1 MSMNIFITFALCA
14 SIAAAAPVS
23 VPKVQA
29 KLSGITTYVGAITL
43 DDTAG
48 YKVTAP
54 FGMTLDGT
62 CSKDTYTDKA
72 SCEDASNCGF
82 GSSDACN
89 YVWTEAGFS
98 GSFEAKTND
107 NPSCDGLKTITV
119 TASFKLDLPTA
130 LTGAISTLST
140 ALGSA
145 LVPDISTLSDGFS
158 ITQEIDVS
166 SLTADIDIPLSDKV
180 GVDKQKILNL
190 LGTDITFRIA
200 ISELR
205 LFKKGVEIPLYI
217 VVEVVKKSIM
227 KLPAESCGSRK
238 ANICGEDCE
247 AGVTYAACAACEL
260 LCTAVGTAIDAVI
273 DGTKNAAIFEQT
285 YNVAKL
291 LDDVATD
298 QSADIKGIVRD
309 CAAATSKK
317 CFGIGTADACP
328 VAEAELKSGAGKY
341 QLNVLSFAVV
351 ALLAYLQ
358 M

>member
-29 KLSGITTYVGAITL
+29 SLSGITTYVGAITL
-43 DDTAG
+43 NDTAG
-48 YKVTAP
+48 YVVTAP
-54 FGMTLDGT
+54 FGMDISGT
-62 CSKDTYTDKA
+62 
-72 SCEDASNCGF
+72 
-82 GSSDACN
+82 
-89 YVWTEAGFS
+89 GFS
-98 GSFEAKTND
+98 GSVEAKTND

-119 TASFKLDLPTA
+119 TGSFKVNLPTA
-130 LTGAISTLST
+130 LTNAISTLSAT
-140 ALGSA
+140 SVP
-145 LVPDISTLSDGFS
+145 VPDMSTLSDGFS

-238 ANICGEDCE
+238 ANICG
-247 AGVTYAACAACEL
+247 AACPATEALTCGACAT
-260 LCTAVGTAIDAVI
+260 LCTAAGSAIDAVI
-273 DGTKNAAIFEQT
+273 AGTDNAAIFEQT

-291 LDDVATD
+291 LNDVATD
-298 QSADIKGIVRD
+298 QSADTKGIVRD
-309 CAAATSKK
+309 CAAAPSKK
-317 CFGIGTADACP
+317 CFGIGTSESCTANALGS
-328 VAEAELKSGAGKY
+328 ESGAGKY
-341 QLNVLSFAVV
+341 QLNVLSFIIV

>member
-1 MSMNIFITFALCA
+1 
-14 SIAAAAPVS
+14 
-23 VPKVQA
+23 
-29 KLSGITTYVGAITL
+29 
-43 DDTAG
+43 
-48 YKVTAP
+48 
-54 FGMTLDGT
+54 
-62 CSKDTYTDKA
+62 
-72 SCEDASNCGF
+72 
-82 GSSDACN
+82 
-89 YVWTEAGFS
+89 
-98 GSFEAKTND
+98 
-107 NPSCDGLKTITV
+107 
-119 TASFKLDLPTA
+119 
-130 LTGAISTLST
+130 
-140 ALGSA
+140 

-166 SLTADIDIPLSDKV
+166 SMTADIDILLSDKV

-227 KLPAESCGSRK
+227 KLPAESCGVRK
-238 ANICGEDCE
+238 ANICG
-247 AGVTYAACAACEL
+247 AACPAQETFTCGACKA
-260 LCTAVGTAIDAVI
+260 LCTAAGTAIDAVI
-273 DGTKNAAIFEQT
+273 AGTDNAAIFEQT

-291 LDDVATD
+291 LNDVATD
-298 QSADIKGIVRD
+298 QSADTKGIVRD

-328 VAEAELKSGAGKY
+328 ADEVGAESGAGKY
-341 QLNVLSFAVV
+341 QINVLSFIIV

>member
-14 SIAAAAPVS
+14 SIASAAPVS

-29 KLSGITTYVGAITL
+29 SLAGITTYVGAITL
-43 DDTAG
+43 NDTAG
-48 YKVTAP
+48 YAVTAP
-54 FGMTLDGT
+54 FGMDISGT
-62 CSKDTYTDKA
+62 
-72 SCEDASNCGF
+72 
-82 GSSDACN
+82 
-89 YVWTEAGFS
+89 GFS
-98 GSFEAKTND
+98 GSVEAKTND

-119 TASFKLDLPTA
+119 TGSFKLNLPTA
-130 LTGAISTLST
+130 LTTAINTLST
-140 ALGSA
+140 ALGGT
-145 LVPDISTLSDGFS
+145 LVPDISTLSNGFA

-166 SLTADIDIPLSDKV
+166 SLTADIDILLSDKV

-227 KLPAESCGSRK
+227 KLPAESCGARK
-238 ANICGEDCE
+238 ANICG
-247 AGVTYAACAACEL
+247 AACPMGDAVCGLCDA
-260 LCTAVGTAIDAVI
+260 LCTAAGTAIDAVI
-273 DGTKNAAIFEQT
+273 AGTNNAAVFEQT

-291 LDDVATD
+291 LNDVATD
-298 QSADIKGIVRD
+298 QSADTKGIVRD
-309 CAAATSKK
+309 CAAAPSKK

-328 VAEAELKSGAGKY
+328 VAEAELKSGAGKC